1 MFQKI
6 FSGPIQFFRQKLIHS
21 VFIKGILYRIYWK
34 FPESFREHN
43 PIRDALLK
51 FSQQHSKVFF
61 VSIGSNDGI
70 SGDPLREF
78 IITKK
83 WSGLMVEP
91 VPHVFSRLQQAYRH
105 TLNVILENVAL
116 GNSVGFTDFWFIR
129 KNNVLKSGYDQIGSF
144 DLNQKKVYSKYLHIW
159 PRLKEFLTCQK
170 LPTLPLQNIFAKH
183 HIKHVDVLMVDTEGF
198 DYQVLK
204 QINFSKIKP
213 KIIIYEHCNLSPSDK
228 TAAANL
234 LVKNGYQVDDCGDK
248 VNNLAI
254 LND

>member
-6 FSGPIQFFRQKLIHS
+6 FSAPIQFFRQKLIHS
-21 VFIKGILYRIYWK
+21 VFIKDILYRIYWT
-34 FPESFREHN
+34 FPELIREHN
-43 PIRDALLK
+43 PIRDTLLK
-51 FSQQHSKVFF
+51 FSQKNKKVFF

-83 WSGLMVEP
+83 WSGLMIEP
-91 VPHVFSRLQQAYRH
+91 VPHVFKRLRQVYKYVP
-105 TLNVILENVAL
+105 NIIFENVAISDSA
-116 GNSVGFTDFWFIR
+116 GNKKFWYIQ

-144 DLNQKKVYSKYLHIW
+144 DLNQKNVYSKYLNLW
-159 PRLKEFLTCQK
+159 PDLKKYLTYQK
-170 LPTLPLQNIFAKH
+170 LPCLPLKDIFSKNNIQ
-183 HIKHVDVLMVDTEGF
+183 HVDVLMIDTEGF

-204 QINFSKIKP
+204 QINFAKIKP

-228 TAAANL
+228 TSAANL
-234 LVKNGYQVDDCGDK
+234 LTKNGYQVRDCGDQ
-248 VNNLAI
+248 VNNLAV

>member
-6 FSGPIQFFRQKLIHS
+6 FSVPIQFFRQKLIHS
-21 VFIKGILYRIYWK
+21 VFIKDILYRIYWK
-34 FPESFREHN
+34 FPESLREHN
-43 PIRDALLK
+43 PVRDTLLK
-51 FSQQHSKVFF
+51 FSQKHKKVFF

-83 WSGLMVEP
+83 WSGLMIEP
-91 VPHVFSRLQQAYRH
+91 VPHVFKRLRQAYK
-105 TLNVILENVAL
+105 NVPHIIFENVAL
-116 GNSVGFTDFWFIR
+116 GNSIGSTDFWFIK

-144 DLNQKKVYSKYLHIW
+144 DLNQKKIYSKYLHLW

-170 LPTLPLQNIFAKH
+170 LPTLPLQKILSNH
-183 HIKHVDVLMVDTEGF
+183 HIKHVDVLMIDTEGF
-198 DYQVLK
+198 DYQVIK
-204 QINFSKIKP
+204 QIDFAKIKP
-213 KIIIYEHCNLSPSDK
+213 KIIIYEHCNLSLSDK
-228 TAAANL
+228 TAATNL
-234 LVKNGYQVDDCGDK
+234 LIKHGYQVQNCGDN